1 MEDKA
6 VIVIGH
12 KNPDTDS
19 ICSAIAYANL
29 KRIITGKPYE
39 AKEAGHLNLETR
51 YVLDRFGVAEPELM
65 VSVEPT
71 MRDVDITPTDGISAD
86 RSLKSAWNQMKEN
99 NHVTLPIL
107 KDSQLEGLISI
118 GDIAQSYMEEQDSF
132 CLSKANTPYCNII
145 ETLDGTMVVG
155 DENAYFDQGEVL
167 IAAANPDVMEQYIHE
182 HDMVILG
189 NRYESQLCAIE
200 MKAGCIVVCLG
211 SPVSMTIQKMA
222 KEAGCTII
230 ITPYDTFKVARL
242 INQSIPVR
250 FLMRQ
255 GQLVTFSL
263 EDYVKD
269 ARDIMAKKRHRN
281 FPVLDAQGRYVGMIG
296 RRNLLDMKPKQVIM
310 VDHNEKSQ
318 AVDGINSAE
327 VLEIIDHHRLGS
339 IETMN
344 PVYFRNQPLGCT
356 ATIIYQMYQE
366 NGVEIEPKIAALL
379 CSAILS
385 DTLMFRSP
393 TCTALDEQVARE
405 MARIAGVEVEELAEK
420 MFSAGSDLSSKS
432 DEEIYY
438 LDYKKF
444 TLQELTVSVG
454 QISSMNQDE
463 LDTLKA
469 RLIPFMQKR
478 YQNKNNR
485 IPLFML
491 TNIGKQTTDLIFV
504 GNHAAELLAGAFNV
518 TPGENSVILPG
529 VVSRK
534 KQMVP
539 SVLTAIQKMNE

>member
-1 MEDKA
+1 MEDKP

-51 YVLDRFGVAEPELM
+51 YILDRFGVAEPELM
-65 VSVEPT
+65 LSVEPT
-71 MRDVDITPTDGISAD
+71 MRDVDITHTEGISEEV
-86 RSLKSAWNQMKEN
+86 SLKSAWNQMKDN
-99 NHVTLPIL
+99 NDVTLPIL
-107 KDSQLEGLISI
+107 NDGNLEGLISI

-132 CLSKANTPYCNII
+132 CLSKANTPYSNII

-211 SPVSMTIQKMA
+211 SPVSLTIQNLA
-222 KEAGCTII
+222 RQAGCSII
-230 ITPYDTFKVARL
+230 STPYDTFKVARL

-250 FLMRQ
+250 FFMKKE
-255 GQLVTFSL
+255 QLITFGL

-281 FPVLDAQGRYVGMIG
+281 FPVLDEKDKYVGMVG
-296 RRNLLDMKPKQVIM
+296 RRNLLDMKPRKVIM
-310 VDHNEKSQ
+310 VDHNEKGQ
-318 AVDGINSAE
+318 AVDGISSAE
-327 VLEIIDHHRLGS
+327 ILEIIDHHRLGS

-393 TCTALDEQVARE
+393 TCTALDEQVARTL
-405 MARIAGVEVEELAEK
+405 ARIAGIEVEELAEK

-432 DEEIYY
+432 DEEVYY
-438 LDYKKF
+438 QDYKKF
-444 TLQELTVSVG
+444 TIQNVSVSVG
-454 QISSMNQDE
+454 QVSSMNQKE
-463 LDTLKA
+463 LDSLKN
-469 RLIPFMQKR
+469 RLVPFMQKR
-478 YQNKNNR
+478 YGNKKNR
-485 IPLFML
+485 IALFML
-491 TNIGKQTTDLIFV
+491 TNIGKQATELIY
-504 GNHAAELLAGAFNV
+504 AGDDVASVLKSAFDV
-518 TPGENSVILPG
+518 TPGENSVMLPG

-539 SVLTAIQKMNE
+539 TVLTAIQKMNE

>member
-1 MEDKA
+1 MEDKP

-65 VSVEPT
+65 LSVEPT
-71 MRDVDITPTDGISAD
+71 IRDVDITRTDGISAD
-86 RSLKSAWNQMKEN
+86 RSLKSAWNQMKDN

-107 KDSQLEGLISI
+107 DGDQLEGLISI

-132 CLSKANTPYCNII
+132 CLSKANTPYSNII

-250 FLMRQ
+250 FLMRRD
-255 GQLVTFSL
+255 QLVTFSL

-281 FPVLDAQGRYVGMIG
+281 FPVLDEQGKYVGMIG
-296 RRNLLDMKPKQVIM
+296 RRNLLDMKPRQVIM

-318 AVDGINSAE
+318 AVDGIGSAE
-327 VLEIIDHHRLGS
+327 ILEIIDHHRLGS

-366 NGVEIEPKIAALL
+366 NGVEIEPKIASLM

-393 TCTALDEQVARE
+393 TCTVLDEQVARE
-405 MARIAGVEVEELAEK
+405 LARIAGIEIQELAEN

-444 TLQELTVSVG
+444 TLQDMTISVG
-454 QISSMNQDE
+454 QISSMNQEE
-463 LDTLKA
+463 LDILKS
-469 RLIPFMQKR
+469 RLVPFMQKR
-478 YQNKNNR
+478 YQNKKNR

-504 GNHAAELLAGAFNV
+504 GDNAAKVLESAFDV
-518 TPGENSVILPG
+518 ITGENSVILPG